1 MVLARLKMPKKNGIM
16 KTYSFDERTIKQ
28 MEYLSNVL
36 FLKPTSL
43 IEFLINKEYT
53 EKKGEEKRNDNN
65 RCKD

>member
-1 MVLARLKMPKKNGIM
+1 MPKKDGIM

>member
-1 MVLARLKMPKKNGIM
+1 M